1 MLGGAATA
9 KSYAN
14 PQGTVYITEGNG
26 AVPGTGPNSTLGKP
40 PAAWGRIH
48 GTGGAYG
55 VITTQNSSVLQYD
68 HVWNNGNDGEGKV
81 METWALTEA
90 THVQPLVRLS
100 LGCVSACCPL
110 AWVQV

>member
-1 MLGGAATA
+1 MSACVLLA
-9 KSYAN
+9 
-14 PQGTVYITEGNG
+14 EGNG

-55 VITTQNSSVLQYD
+55 VITTQNSSVLQYQ

-81 METWALTEA
+81 MEVIPSTKFIS
-90 THVQPLVRLS
+90 R
-100 LGCVSACCPL
+100 
-110 AWVQV
+110 